1 MVGSLFQNTVNVINI
16 RVPTTNKEDENASE
30 VSQFNMIRY
39 DPITEL
45 NWLHVVVVLLT
56 ALPT

>member
-45 NWLHVVVVLLT
+45 N
-56 ALPT
+56 